1 MHVIGICGS
10 LRAGSSN
17 EALLKAAA
25 FCAPA
30 EMRLTVFTELGSLPH
45 FNPDLDVDPPP
56 EAVREFRALL
66 ASANGVLISSPEY
79 AHGVPGSLKNALD
92 WVVSSGELG
101 HKPVVLLNASAG
113 TGEFATR
120 ALRDTLEVMEAT
132 VVSADA
138 GLFVKKKLDA
148 QGRLTDPEV
157 TRRVTASLD
166 DLAAAIRA
174 RDTT

>member
-1 MHVIGICGS
+1 MHVVAISGS
-10 LRAGSSN
+10 LRMGSSN
-17 EALLKAAA
+17 EALLSAAS
-25 FCAPA
+25 FCAPPG
-30 EMRLTVFTELGSLPH
+30 MRLTIYTGLGSLPH

-56 EAVREFRALL
+56 VSVRELRALL
-66 ASANGVLISSPEY
+66 ASADGFLISSPEY

-113 TGEFATR
+113 TGEFAER
-120 ALRDTLEVMEAT
+120 ALRDTLEVMEAQ

-157 TRRVTASLD
+157 TRRVTASLEG
-166 DLAAAIRA
+166 LAAAIRA
-174 RDTT
+174 R